1 MNRNDYLLFQNK
13 ILKEIKELESRSL
26 KISIFRFVAGILI
39 LIFLLSGYFLKLEYL
54 YIFMIITIM
63 TFILLVFKHIK
74 ISDNLTYLKAKLIVI
89 ENYLARFD
97 NKWKEFEETGLD
109 YIDQITGVMKDLDI
123 VGNNSLFQYL
133 NTAITLR
140 GKKRL
145 LTKLTR
151 SEFDHNL
158 LIQEQEAIK
167 ELGDKDDFVIDIE
180 TYGKMLIK
188 PKMIEKVIEEFIINI
203 SAKQKWKR
211 WRMVRYIIPFL
222 TIIALIIFL
231 FDYIFKLAVI
241 LLPVL
246 VFGQWIVAV
255 INLSKNSDLFKQ
267 IAQLSKCL
275 TSYQNI
281 CELIEKT
288 TFTSTHMNNLKS
300 SLSESSQAFSEL
312 KAISSSV
319 KQRNNLLAALLL
331 NGILLWDVNCRERF
345 DIWIDKYGKKMN
357 SWLDSIAELESLIS
371 LQVLIQTKSSITFA
385 TYTNDLCLEF
395 SQAYHPLINDKQ
407 VVSNSFAMD
416 KQVCVITGSNMSGKT
431 TFLRT
436 IGINLVLAYAGGPV
450 LANSFKCSLMKIY
463 TSMRLEDDISGIS
476 TFYAELLRIK
486 EIVEANHRGERMIAL
501 IDEIFKGTNSKDRI
515 YGATETVKQLATP
528 NIFTFITTHDFEL
541 CELEHQVPCTN
552 YHFSEYYENN
562 KIKFDYLIKQGRCK
576 TTNAKYLLKMV
587 GIVKDYND

>member
-255 INLSKNSDLFKQ
+255 INLSKNSDLFR
-267 IAQLSKCL
+267 
-275 TSYQNI
+275 
-281 CELIEKT
+281 
-288 TFTSTHMNNLKS
+288 
-300 SLSESSQAFSEL
+300 SE
-312 KAISSSV
+312 
-319 KQRNNLLAALLL
+319 
-331 NGILLWDVNCRERF
+331 ERRV
-345 DIWIDKYGKKMN
+345 GK
-357 SWLDSIAELESLIS
+357 E
-371 LQVLIQTKSSITFA
+371 
-385 TYTNDLCLEF
+385 C
-395 SQAYHPLINDKQ
+395 
-407 VVSNSFAMD
+407 
-416 KQVCVITGSNMSGKT
+416 
-431 TFLRT
+431 
-436 IGINLVLAYAGGPV
+436 
-450 LANSFKCSLMKIY
+450 
-463 TSMRLEDDISGIS
+463 
-476 TFYAELLRIK
+476 
-486 EIVEANHRGERMIAL
+486 
-501 IDEIFKGTNSKDRI
+501 
-515 YGATETVKQLATP
+515 
-528 NIFTFITTHDFEL
+528 
-541 CELEHQVPCTN
+541 
-552 YHFSEYYENN
+552 
-562 KIKFDYLIKQGRCK
+562 
-576 TTNAKYLLKMV
+576 
-587 GIVKDYND
+587 

>member
-54 YIFMIITIM
+54 YIFMIITIV

-133 NTAITLR
+133 NTATTLR

-151 SEFDHNL
+151 SEFDQNL

-167 ELGDKDDFVIDIE
+167 ELGDKGNFVIDIE

-203 SAKQKWKR
+203 SVKQKWKR

-231 FDYIFKLAVI
+231 FDYVFKLAVI

-300 SLSESSQAFSEL
+300 SLSESSRAFSEL

-331 NGILLWDVNCRERF
+331 NGILLWDINCRERF

-587 GIVKDYND
+587 GIVKNYND

>member
-180 TYGKMLIK
+180 T
-188 PKMIEKVIEEFIINI
+188 
-203 SAKQKWKR
+203 
-211 WRMVRYIIPFL
+211 
-222 TIIALIIFL
+222 
-231 FDYIFKLAVI
+231 
-241 LLPVL
+241 
-246 VFGQWIVAV
+246 
-255 INLSKNSDLFKQ
+255 
-267 IAQLSKCL
+267 
-275 TSYQNI
+275 
-281 CELIEKT
+281 
-288 TFTSTHMNNLKS
+288 
-300 SLSESSQAFSEL
+300 
-312 KAISSSV
+312 
-319 KQRNNLLAALLL
+319 
-331 NGILLWDVNCRERF
+331 
-345 DIWIDKYGKKMN
+345 
-357 SWLDSIAELESLIS
+357 
-371 LQVLIQTKSSITFA
+371 
-385 TYTNDLCLEF
+385 
-395 SQAYHPLINDKQ
+395 
-407 VVSNSFAMD
+407 
-416 KQVCVITGSNMSGKT
+416 
-431 TFLRT
+431 
-436 IGINLVLAYAGGPV
+436 
-450 LANSFKCSLMKIY
+450 
-463 TSMRLEDDISGIS
+463 
-476 TFYAELLRIK
+476 
-486 EIVEANHRGERMIAL
+486 
-501 IDEIFKGTNSKDRI
+501 
-515 YGATETVKQLATP
+515 
-528 NIFTFITTHDFEL
+528 
-541 CELEHQVPCTN
+541 
-552 YHFSEYYENN
+552 
-562 KIKFDYLIKQGRCK
+562 
-576 TTNAKYLLKMV
+576 
-587 GIVKDYND
+587 